1 MISISLKIHP
11 FTDIFKTNY
20 ISLLKYSHKMQIIKY
35 KISKIE
41 INLFLIDHKYFV
53 IFANQVLKS
62 KTVFFYY
69 LFRKH
74 IEKNLIPINDILM
87 YEKYKSHE
95 INFKTRIFFI
105 FEIYYSN
112 INII

>member
-1 MISISLKIHP
+1 
-11 FTDIFKTNY
+11 
-20 ISLLKYSHKMQIIKY
+20 MQIIKY
-35 KISKIE
+35 KISKTE

-74 IEKNLIPINDILM
+74 IEK
-87 YEKYKSHE
+87 KSH
-95 INFKTRIFFI
+95 
-105 FEIYYSN
+105 SN
-112 INII
+112 KRHFNVRKI